1 MPHRLDA
8 GGVLAAIG
16 GLVLIVSLFL
26 DWYPGE
32 SAWTVFEA
40 LDIVLAVLGLAA
52 IASVLPLRRPGEPAA
67 VGLVPN
73 GLLPALAGIALVI
86 VVVSL
91 VNDPPGARGGSPE
104 AGIWI
109 ALAGALLLAAGALL
123 SRAQIS
129 LVVGPRSPAAAPPS
143 AETSVRPTEPLAPA
157 EEPPAE
163 RPGP

>member
-16 GLVLIVSLFL
+16 GAVLVASLFI

-32 SAWTVFEA
+32 SAWTVFET
-40 LDIVLAVLGLAA
+40 LDIVLALIALAA

-67 VGLVPN
+67 GGLVP
-73 GLLPALAGIALVI
+73 GALLPVLAAAALVI

-91 VNDPPGARGGSPE
+91 VNDPPAARGESPE
-104 AGIWI
+104 AGVWI

-123 SRAQIS
+123 GRAQVS
-129 LVVGPRSPAAAPPS
+129 LVVGARSAAPPPS
-143 AETSVRPTEPLAPA
+143 AETSVRPTEPLRD
-157 EEPPAE
+157 EPPE
-163 RPGP
+163 RPGL